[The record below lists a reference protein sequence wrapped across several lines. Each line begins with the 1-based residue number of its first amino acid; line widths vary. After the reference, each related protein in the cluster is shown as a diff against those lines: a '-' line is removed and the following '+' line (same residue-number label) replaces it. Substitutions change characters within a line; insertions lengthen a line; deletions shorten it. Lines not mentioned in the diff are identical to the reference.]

1 MPLLRKKTKARFWA
15 AIRLTYLK
23 TAYVTIFLQS
33 CQQNTNASLLNP
45 LKKSNQRSWSKSCAP
60 SCSATRPI
68 HRWWGPIL
76 FCNFKLFGQAN
87 PVLTKLELF
96 FKFKDALSMFHKK
109 VYIKIFRI
117 TWVFWFRSSHFSF
130 FVFWSLSWSSEN
142 TKILHNLCL
151 HFAKQDGQNGKK
163 GKKVTKLK
171 WPKYQKPKDKHIEW
185 TKH

>member
-151 HFAKQDGQNGKK
+151 HFAKQDGQDRKK
-163 GKKVTKLK
+163 TERKSWK
-171 WPKYQKPKDKHIEW
+171 
-185 TKH
+185 